1 MSIVGKLFNSSQSQT
16 QTGKSNS
23 TLNKSTQRTNPD
35 WVTDMAKGFGGEIGA
50 LGGVDPYSLVP
61 GANPLQD
68 KGFADAAGLGGMA
81 ETFGGALDMTAAAGD
96 SAAPRTEFVKSSKM
110 IGDFM
115 DPYLKDVVDTSAAD
129 FDFNAG
135 NVRAS
140 QDLDIARSGGFGG
153 SGTALTKSATE
164 GELARGRGSLLSG
177 LRSQGF
183 SQALQAAMAEAG
195 RKQGANDLNAQLY
208 GQQLDRGINAGRS
221 LADIA
226 STYGGEKRAD
236 LGATMA
242 AGDVMRGIETER
254 ANAVPDWLRARQE
267 MFAGLP
273 LDLFSGEEMTGTTE
287 STETSTAK
295 GKGGSSGLDKIGQA
309 AQIAA
314 LFAGSDRTIKQ
325 DIHRIGERPDGLGV
339 YLFRYATDLARK
351 LWGDGWH
358 IGVMAQEVLKV
369 KPEAVAR
376 HPAGFLM
383 VNYAAI

>member
-1 MSIVGKLFNSSQSQT
+1 MGLFDSTVKQT
-16 QTGKSNS
+16 STGTSNT
-23 TLNKSTQRTNPD
+23 TLNKTSQRTNPE
-35 WVTDMAKGFGGEIGA
+35 WIKKLAEGFGGEITDLSGI
-50 LGGVDPYSLVP
+50 DPYSLVP

-81 ETFGGALDMTAAAGD
+81 ETFGGALDMTAGAGN
-96 SAAPRTEFVKSSKM
+96 SAAPRTEYVKSSKM
-110 IGDFM
+110 IGEFM
-115 DPYLKDVVDTSAAD
+115 DPYLKDVVDTSLAD
-129 FDFNAG
+129 YDFGAG
-135 NVRAS
+135 QTRAQ
-140 QDLDIARSGGFGG
+140 QDLDIAGSGGFGG
-153 SGTALTKSATE
+153 SGSALTKSATE
-164 GELARGRGSLLSG
+164 DAILRGRGGLSAG

-183 SQALQAAMAEAG
+183 NTALAAAQNEAA
-195 RKQGANDLNAQLY
+195 RKQGANDVNAGLY
-208 GQQLDRGINAGRS
+208 AGQLDRSITAGRS

-226 STYGGEKRAD
+226 STFGGERRAD

-242 AGDVMRGIETER
+242 AGDVMRGIEGER
-254 ANAVPDWLRARQE
+254 ANAVPDWLRQRQDL
-267 MFAGLP
+267 FAGLP
-273 LDLFSGEEMTGTTE
+273 LDLFGGEEMTGTTDT
-287 STETSTAK
+287 TETSTTK
-295 GKGGSSGLDKIGQA
+295 KKGGSSVMDKAGQA

-314 LFAGSDRTIKQ
+314 LFAGSDRTIKA

-383 VNYAAI
+383 VDYSLL